1 MPSQKGRRGW
11 CVLEQSVCVSL
22 RSLRRRPSPRLCGWL
37 REVNLRATSPA
48 AAAQM
53 GARRRRK
60 RAALLEAEW
69 KRRRDLEEKENEK
82 EEAEWERRFVEQW
95 VKIFVLSRAS
105 ARARPRRPLD

>member
-1 MPSQKGRRGW
+1 M
-11 CVLEQSVCVSL
+11 LERSVCVSL

-60 RAALLEAEW
+60 GAAVVEAEW
-69 KRRRDLEEKENEK
+69 KRRGELEEKENEK
-82 EEAEWERRFVEQW
+82 EEADLGESVTGPWATGE
-95 VKIFVLSRAS
+95 
-105 ARARPRRPLD
+105 